1 MVSGEGWR
9 LERDLSPERLMPT
22 EAMRFRATALPLP
35 PNSPPDLTPLE
46 LISGG
51 DFRLTVE
58 DVRYPPRLEAGTK
71 ESFSSSRSVV
81 SARYG
86 PGLEAVSVP
95 DPYPRSPSL
104 LSLAPSPPKVTCSL
118 SIPRP

>member
-9 LERDLSPERLMPT
+9 LERDLSPERLMYT
-22 EAMRFRATALPLP
+22 EAMRFRATTIPLP
-35 PNSPPDLTPLE
+35 QNSPPDSTPLK
-46 LISGG
+46 LNLGG
-51 DFRLTVE
+51 DFCLTVE

-71 ESFSSSRSVV
+71 ESFSLSRSVV

-86 PGLEAVSVP
+86 PRLEAFSVP
-95 DPYPRSPSL
+95 DPSPRSPLL
-104 LSLAPSPPKVTCSL
+104 LSLAPSPPKVTCYS